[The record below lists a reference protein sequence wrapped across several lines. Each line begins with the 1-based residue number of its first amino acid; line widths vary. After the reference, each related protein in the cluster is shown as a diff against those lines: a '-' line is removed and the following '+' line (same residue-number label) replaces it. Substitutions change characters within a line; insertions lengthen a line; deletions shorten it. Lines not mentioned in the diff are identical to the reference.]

1 MNAESH
7 RPRVLLIGANGFIGS
22 TIAAALRTKG
32 CEVVCGVRSGRIGD
46 DRKSRVLVACDMATD
61 VEEGVWLSRLEK
73 IDAVVNAAGILRERG
88 ADTFD
93 AVHVRAPLALFRAC
107 VRRGVR
113 RVVQISALGEATD
126 GPFVA
131 SKHRCDVELLRLDL
145 DALVLRPSVVC
156 TPRGSY
162 GGTSLLRALAAL
174 PGVVLLPGDG
184 AQRLQPVLLDDLG
197 RIVAEAI
204 VRTEPRRGILEIA
217 GPRVLTL
224 AEYLRVWRRWL
235 GFPAAREWQI
245 PRPLVRLA
253 AHLGERWSRGP
264 LGLTMYRMLERG
276 NVAAPDAW
284 AMVRDGVG
292 VAARPLEE
300 ALAEIP
306 AQPQDRLHA
315 RAYFWLPVLRAA
327 LALVWIASG
336 LVGLTS
342 SEQDV
347 TATLGESASTS
358 MLALA
363 RACGAV
369 DVVLGVLCFV
379 RWKPRWVLG
388 AMLTM
393 LAGYTVAIGVF
404 WPGSWLDPLGGLLK
418 NLPLLAALGLLLA
431 AEERR

>member
-1 MNAESH
+1 MKTESH
-7 RPRVLLIGANGFIGS
+7 HPRVLLIGAHGFIGS
-22 TIAAALRTKG
+22 AIAAALRTNG
-32 CEVVCGVRSGRIGD
+32 CEVVGGVRSV
-46 DRKSRVLVACDMATD
+46 RVGEGGEIRTLVACDMAAD
-61 VEEGVWLSRLEK
+61 VDEDVWLSRLEG

-88 ADTFD
+88 KDTFD

-107 VRRGVR
+107 ARRGVR
-113 RVVQISALGEATD
+113 RVVQISALGEVAD

-131 SKHRCDVELLRLDL
+131 SKHRCDAELLRLDL

-156 TPRGSY
+156 SPRGSY

-184 AQRLQPVLLDDLG
+184 AQRLQPVLLEDLG

-204 VRTEPRRGILEIA
+204 VRAEPRRGILEIG

-224 AEYLRVWRRWL
+224 AQYLRIWRRWL
-235 GFPAAREWQI
+235 GFPVAREWRI
-245 PRPLVRLA
+245 PPALVRFTGYV
-253 AHLGERWSRGP
+253 GERCFRGP
-264 LGLTMYRMLERG
+264 LGLTMHRMLERG

-284 AMVRDGVG
+284 ALVHDRLG
-292 VAARPLEE
+292 VATRPLEE

-315 RAYFWLPVLRAA
+315 RAYLWLPVLRAA
-327 LALVWIASG
+327 LALLWIASG

-342 SEQDV
+342 SEPDV
-347 TATLGESASTS
+347 TATLGEPASTS

-363 RACGAV
+363 RACGVA
-369 DVVLGVLCFV
+369 DVVLGVLCFS

-388 AMLTM
+388 AMLAM
-393 LAGYTVAIGVF
+393 LAGYTVVIGAS
-404 WPGSWLDPLGGLLK
+404 WPGSWLDPFGGLLK

-431 AEERR
+431 VEERR